1 MSTPCLLSLWRTRAE
16 LDGDTGDLDEDTGI
30 VSASRMV
37 CVHVMMMMVK
47 GRKLGWWVSDVYVYV
62 YLYSSIHL

>member
-30 VSASRMV
+30 VSDGV
-37 CVHVMMMMVK
+37 CACDDDDGEGKKVRVV
-47 GRKLGWWVSDVYVYV
+47 GE
-62 YLYSSIHL
+62 